1 VSIGGRRY
9 VDGGICSVSNL
20 DMLCGTGLDLVICL
34 NPMSS
39 LAQAT
44 GGSPADRMAA
54 VMRAA
59 AGRRLG
65 HEARKLREAGTRV
78 LILQP
83 NEHDVSL
90 MGFNLM
96 SGGRRLEVM
105 EQARR
110 SVATELRAIR
120 DRGAP
125 LPDRDRRPSRRTP
138 RAGSTSR
145 TARPARTRRPRAA

>member
-1 VSIGGRRY
+1 MIPDLG
-9 VDGGICSVSNL
+9 DEL
-20 DMLCGTGLDLVICL
+20 LDLVICL

-44 GGSPADRMAA
+44 GGSPSDRMGAI
-54 VMRAA
+54 MRAA

-65 HEARKLREAGTRV
+65 HEARKQRESGTRV

-83 NEHDVSL
+83 GERDIAL

-105 EQARR
+105 EQARQ
-110 SVATELRAIR
+110 SVARELRGMR
-120 DRGAP
+120 ERFGP
-125 LPDRDRRPSRRTP
+125 LPDRAAPGRRRPPAR
-138 RAGSTSR
+138 
-145 TARPARTRRPRAA
+145 RPARATRRRAA

>member
-1 VSIGGRRY
+1 
-9 VDGGICSVSNL
+9 
-20 DMLCGTGLDLVICL
+20 
-34 NPMSS
+34 MSS
-39 LAQAT
+39 LTQAT

-54 VMRAA
+54 IMRSA

-83 NEHDVSL
+83 GEQDVSL

-96 SGGRRLEVM
+96 SGGRRVEVM

-110 SVATELRAIR
+110 SVAKDLRGMRAR
-120 DRGAP
+120 SAP
-125 LPDRDRRPSRRTP
+125 LPERTP
-138 RAGSTSR
+138 RRRRR
-145 TARPARTRRPRAA
+145 TAAARPRTQRRRAA

>member
-1 VSIGGRRY
+1 
-9 VDGGICSVSNL
+9 
-20 DMLCGTGLDLVICL
+20 
-34 NPMSS
+34 
-39 LAQAT
+39 
-44 GGSPADRMAA
+44 PADRMAA
-54 VMRAA
+54 IMRAA

-65 HEARKLREAGTRV
+65 HEARRLREAGTRV

-83 NEHDVSL
+83 GEQDVAL

-120 DRGAP
+120 ARGAP
-125 LPDRDRRPSRRTP
+125 LPDRARRRSRRAP
-138 RAGSTSR
+138 RPTSASG
-145 TARPARTRRPRAA
+145 TAQSARG